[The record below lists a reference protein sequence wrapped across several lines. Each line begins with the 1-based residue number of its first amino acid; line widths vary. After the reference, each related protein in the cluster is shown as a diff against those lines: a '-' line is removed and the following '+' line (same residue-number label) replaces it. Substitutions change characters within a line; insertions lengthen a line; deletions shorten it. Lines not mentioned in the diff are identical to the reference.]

1 MKYRYLSIFLLVLIL
16 SVGAVCAQDNATD
29 DSNVI
34 AASSD
39 DVISVDS
46 NVDALQVNESDE
58 LKSFSIDDSNF
69 NNYFDENGTILESA
83 NISDNSRILL
93 GNISNR
99 VMVFDK
105 ILTIIPNDDSVLTN
119 VGITF
124 NAGSDNS
131 TIRGLTFQNT
141 DGITAITVFNASDLA
156 ISDNT
161 ISVSGGT
168 DGLIAVSANYAK
180 NLLFS
185 SNNVTYSGKSNG
197 TVGKYANAIRVSNS
211 DNALIGENN
220 FRINVTSVDVPW
232 NEVPAASDNWVSDPV
247 SEGIVVKDSNNVTL
261 STNTI
266 ILNATDFVTDS
277 GYDTVYVVD
286 INNCTDAYFGSNYV
300 AAQGQDYIYGLIAS
314 GDNLNITT
322 NSILVQSPLNYA
334 CGIDIEGPA
343 IATVENNVIGA
354 ISPMSAY
361 AVYAA
366 MSNGNVSVDYINN
379 TIGARAYAAFGM
391 ELSGIVS
398 NVFDNTIR
406 SIGNYTTGIAS
417 RVDAL
422 AVAGNNITATG
433 SGEGNESIWDGFG
446 VDNVGIKVIKGLV
459 IIENNNITANGK
471 GIVASGVNL
480 TAEGNSITVTDTGL
494 ADSYAISVSD
504 STGVNINDNT
514 VNYTG
519 KTNGTFVNNALYVA
533 DSAVESIDG
542 NTFDIAIPSVDVAWP
557 EIPAGSGNYV
567 RLPVSE
573 GIVLKNDTGLVFA
586 NNLINLNSTDVIT
599 AYGYDTIYAVD
610 VDSDNAVVD
619 NNIIAAKGADYI
631 YGVIVSG
638 NNFTV
643 SNNAIQAE
651 SDNYANGIDV
661 EGPAEGIVVNNV
673 IALNSPTITY
683 GIYAAMS
690 NGNVSVGYANNT
702 IRANSYVAFGM
713 ELGGIDASVVD
724 NVIELDGNYTT
735 GIAARLTNLAVVG
748 NNITATGS
756 GQGNEYVWDSFGVD
770 NVAIKVLSGSVVME
784 NNTLYSTVNGIVA
797 SGTNLTVNS
806 NDISVIDV
814 DFSDS
819 YAISV
824 SNSTGVK
831 ITNNTV
837 NYVGYTN
844 GTFVNNALYVADSAV
859 EAIDGNTFDIAIPS
873 VDVAW
878 SEIPTGSENW
888 VSSPVSEGIVLKND
902 TGLVFA
908 NNIINLNA
916 TDVITAYGYD
926 TIYAVDVDS
935 DNAVVDNN
943 IIAANGKD
951 YIYGLI
957 ISGENLTVSNNTI
970 QSKSDS
976 YYANGIDVEGPS
988 SGVFEDNV
996 IAVSSPVVA
1005 YGIYSSMSGSD
1016 VNATYHNNIIRGEA
1030 DIIYGMELAGTNE
1043 TVTENTI
1050 ELDGNKTMGIAGKSN
1065 TLNIKQNQI
1074 KALGKNLGN
1083 TTLWES
1089 FEPETV
1095 GVKIIGG
1102 NATVYGNNIK
1112 SNGTSAVNVT
1122 TTDASVTYNYL
1133 ICNNSFG
1140 DASVY
1145 FDGNATVHDNL
1156 PDYDAFLETEDVVMY
1171 YKNGTRFTANLVN
1184 FYAEPLANMTI
1195 TFTINGVDYNRTTDE
1210 NGTVSMAINLPS
1222 GEYEVIT
1229 TFDPG
1234 YNKTPTV
1241 NSNSLTVLTTVFGDD
1256 LVKVYKNESQ
1266 YYATFLDGQGNPLA
1280 SGTEVK
1286 FNINGVWYNRKIT
1299 ENGTAKLNINLPQ
1312 GEYIITAVNPENGEM
1327 HTNNITVL
1335 SSITDNADLVKY
1347 YKNDSQYVV
1356 TVLGSD
1362 GNPVGAGENVTFNI
1376 NGVMYTRQTNAS
1388 GQAKLNINLQPG
1400 NYTITAEYN
1409 GCKVSN
1415 NIEVLPVLRAN
1426 DLVKKYGVSDQ
1437 FIAYLVDGQGKPFE
1451 GQNVTFNING
1461 VFYNRLTDSDG
1472 RAILN
1477 IKLGAAMDTYIIT
1490 SSYNGSSIS
1499 NKISVIP

>member
-232 NEVPAASDNWVSDPV
+232 NEVPAASGNWVSDPV

-379 TIGARAYAAFGM
+379 TIGARAYASFGM
-391 ELSGIVS
+391 ELNGIVS

-417 RVDAL
+417 RVDNL

-504 STGVNINDNT
+504 STGVSINDNT
-514 VNYTG
+514 VNYAG

-586 NNLINLNSTDVIT
+586 NNTINLNSTDVIT

-713 ELGGIDASVVD
+713 ELGGIDASIVD

-735 GIAARLTNLAVVG
+735 GIAARLANLAVVG

-756 GQGNEYVWDSFGVD
+756 GQGNEDVWDSFGVD

-878 SEIPTGSENW
+878 PEISPGNY
-888 VSSPVSEGIVLKND
+888 VRLPVSEGIVLKND

-970 QSKSDS
+970 QSESDS
-976 YYANGIDVEGPS
+976 YYANGIDVEGTA
-988 SGVFEDNV
+988 SGVFEDNI

-1050 ELDGNKTMGIAGKSN
+1050 ELDGNKTMGIAGKSK

-1156 PDYDAFLETEDVVMY
+1156 PDYDAFLETDDVVMY
-1171 YKNGTRFTANLVN
+1171 YKNGTRFTAKLVD
-1184 FYAEPLANMTI
+1184 FYGQPLENMTI
-1195 TFTINGVDYNRTTDE
+1195 TFTINGVDYNRTTNE
-1210 NGTVSMAINLPS
+1210 NGTASMAINLPS

-1241 NSNSLTVLTTVFGDD
+1241 NSNKLTVLTTIFGDD
-1256 LVKVYKNESQ
+1256 LVKVYRNESQ
-1266 YYATFLDGQGNPLA
+1266 YYATFVDGQGNPLA

-1312 GEYIITAVNPENGEM
+1312 GEYVITAVNPDNGEM

>member
-141 DGITAITVFNASDLA
+141 DGVTAITVFNASDLA
-156 ISDNT
+156 ISDNI

-300 AAQGQDYIYGLIAS
+300 AAQGQDCIYGLIAS

-433 SGEGNESIWDGFG
+433 SGEGNESVWDGFG

-586 NNLINLNSTDVIT
+586 NN
-599 AYGYDTIYAVD
+599 
-610 VDSDNAVVD
+610 
-619 NNIIAAKGADYI
+619 
-631 YGVIVSG
+631 
-638 NNFTV
+638 
-643 SNNAIQAE
+643 
-651 SDNYANGIDV
+651 
-661 EGPAEGIVVNNV
+661 
-673 IALNSPTITY
+673 
-683 GIYAAMS
+683 
-690 NGNVSVGYANNT
+690 
-702 IRANSYVAFGM
+702 
-713 ELGGIDASVVD
+713 
-724 NVIELDGNYTT
+724 
-735 GIAARLTNLAVVG
+735 
-748 NNITATGS
+748 
-756 GQGNEYVWDSFGVD
+756 
-770 NVAIKVLSGSVVME
+770 
-784 NNTLYSTVNGIVA
+784 
-797 SGTNLTVNS
+797 
-806 NDISVIDV
+806 
-814 DFSDS
+814 
-819 YAISV
+819 
-824 SNSTGVK
+824 
-831 ITNNTV
+831 
-837 NYVGYTN
+837 
-844 GTFVNNALYVADSAV
+844 
-859 EAIDGNTFDIAIPS
+859 
-873 VDVAW
+873 
-878 SEIPTGSENW
+878 
-888 VSSPVSEGIVLKND
+888 
-902 TGLVFA
+902 
-908 NNIINLNA
+908 IINLNA
-916 TDVITAYGYD
+916 TDIITKYGYD

-970 QSKSDS
+970 QSESDS
-976 YYANGIDVEGPS
+976 YYANGIDVEGPA

-1184 FYAEPLANMTI
+1184 FYGEPLANMTI
-1195 TFTINGVDYNRTTDE
+1195 TFTINGVDYNRTTNE
-1210 NGTVSMAINLPS
+1210 NGTASMAINLPS
-1222 GEYEVIT
+1222 GDYDVIT

-1234 YNKTPTV
+1234 FNKTPTV
-1241 NSNSLTVLTTVFGDD
+1241 NSNKLTVLTTIFGDD
-1256 LVKVYKNESQ
+1256 LVKVYRNESQ
-1266 YYATFLDGQGNPLA
+1266 YYATFLDDQGNPLYN
-1280 SGTEVK
+1280 TTVT
-1286 FNINGVWYNRKIT
+1286 FNINGVMYDRKT
-1299 ENGTAKLNINLPQ
+1299 NDNGTAKLNINLPQ
-1312 GEYIITAVNPENGEM
+1312 GVYVITATNPQNGEM
-1327 HTNNITVL
+1327 HTNNVTVL
-1335 SSITDNADLVKY
+1335 ASITDNNDLVKY
-1347 YKNDSQYVV
+1347 YRNDSQYVV
-1356 TVLGSD
+1356 TILGAD
-1362 GNPVGAGENVTFNI
+1362 GNPVGAGETVVFNI
-1376 NGVMYTRQTNAS
+1376 NGVMYERKTNAS

-1400 NYTITAEYN
+1400 NYTVTAEYN

-1415 NIEVLPVLRAN
+1415 NIEVLPVLRAK

-1451 GQNVTFNING
+1451 GQTVNFNING
-1461 VFYNRLTDSDG
+1461 VFYDRVTDSDG

-1477 IKLGAAMDTYIIT
+1477 IRLGAAMDTYIIT
-1490 SSYNGSSIS
+1490 SSYNGTNIA
-1499 NKISVIP
+1499 NKITIVP

>member
-1 MKYRYLSIFLLVLIL
+1 MKYRYLSIFLVLLII
-16 SVGAVCAQDNATD
+16 SIGAVSAQENTT
-29 DSNVI
+29 
-34 AASSD
+34 SD
-39 DVISVDS
+39 DVIGIMQDDTILSS
-46 NVDALQVNESDE
+46 SEYA
-58 LKSFSIDDSNF
+58 IDDSNYDTYF
-69 NNYFDENGTILESA
+69 NSTTGKLLENS
-83 NISDNSRILL
+83 NISDGDTLKL
-93 GNISNR
+93 GNVSDKLFTIDKNLMITSNSTDSVAINTTFVIENATGSTIS
-99 VMVFDK
+99 D
-105 ILTIIPNDDSVLTN
+105 LTIKNDDSASAIKV
-119 VGITF
+119 IS
-124 NAGSDNS
+124 SDNVIIENNVIELS
-131 TIRGLTFQNT
+131 GSF
-141 DGITAITVFNASDLA
+141 DSDAFAIYADLA
-156 ISDNT
+156 DNLNVNANVISY
-161 ISVSGGT
+161 V
-168 DGLIAVSANYAK
+168 
-180 NLLFS
+180 
-185 SNNVTYSGKSNG
+185 GKSNG
-197 TVGKYANAIRVSNS
+197 TGINNAIRVAKSEGVAIT
-211 DNALIGENN
+211 DN
-220 FRINVTSVDVPW
+220 DV
-232 NEVPAASDNWVSDPV
+232 EITVPAGDLDWVTGFGVSD
-247 SEGIVVKDSNNVTL
+247 GIVLINCGESIIGDNNITL
-261 STNTI
+261 NTTESVG
-266 ILNATDFVTDS
+266 NYPS
-277 GYDTVYVVD
+277 VYAVHV
-286 INNCTDAYFGSNYV
+286 GSSDDVRIVGNEIV
-300 AAQGQDYIYGLIAS
+300 AS
-314 GDNLNITT
+314 GNIDYLYGIKVDGGFFIIAG
-322 NSILVQSPLNYA
+322 NNISVVNELNYA
-334 CGIDIEGPA
+334 CAIEIGNPAVVEIDDNEI
-343 IATVENNVIGA
+343 NVNA
-354 ISPMSAY
+354 PNSAY
-361 AVYAA
+361 GVYAA
-366 MSNGNVSVDYINN
+366 DWAGVGCSVNITNNDIAAIANTAFDVSLFGVNESSIENN
-379 TIGARAYAAFGM
+379 NFEA
-391 ELSGIVS
+391 
-398 NVFDNTIR
+398 
-406 SIGNYTTGIAS
+406 IGNYTTGIAS
-417 RVDAL
+417 NAKVLNVNDNVFDLISSDVGIPLGYDSLGINSVAISAL
-422 AVAGNNITATG
+422 SGNVTITSNNITSSLKSLRNGIIVNNSNVVITDNNIDVVDTGLDDSYAILVSNSNDVTVNNNNVTYTGQTNGTTVNNAMCIENSAVKEVNNNVFNITIPSVDVSWPEIPAG
-433 SGEGNESIWDGFG
+433 SGNYTRISYSSGVVFKNDTGLNFDDNTIYLNASDMISAYGADTVYVLDITDCNDSNVTNNKIDADGHTYIYGLIISGDNFNVGNNTVLIDSDSYYADGINVEGPAKGTVESNLIITNAPMGAYGIYSAMSNGNVTVDYKDNSIIADAYAAFGMELAGIESNVLNNDIFVEGNYTTGIATIVGSIFISENNITTEGNGMGNEYFWDDIGI
-446 VDNVGIKVIKGLV
+446 DNVGIKTLNNEVFIMG
-459 IIENNNITANGK
+459 NNIVSTENG
-471 GIVASGVNL
+471 IIASGATL
-480 TAEGNSITVTDTGL
+480 TIDGNTINVKDTALDSSYGIYADNCNNVTVTQND
-494 ADSYAISVSD
+494 
-504 STGVNINDNT
+504 IN
-514 VNYTG
+514 YEG
-519 KTNGTFVNNALYVA
+519 HTNGTTVNNALCIEN
-533 DSAVESIDG
+533 SAVKEVNNNVFNI
-542 NTFDIAIPSVDVAWP
+542 TIPSVDVAWP
-557 EIPAGSGNYV
+557 EISPGNYV
-567 RLPVSE
+567 RL
-573 GIVLKNDTGLVFA
+573 
-586 NNLINLNSTDVIT
+586 
-599 AYGYDTIYAVD
+599 
-610 VDSDNAVVD
+610 
-619 NNIIAAKGADYI
+619 
-631 YGVIVSG
+631 
-638 NNFTV
+638 
-643 SNNAIQAE
+643 
-651 SDNYANGIDV
+651 
-661 EGPAEGIVVNNV
+661 
-673 IALNSPTITY
+673 
-683 GIYAAMS
+683 
-690 NGNVSVGYANNT
+690 
-702 IRANSYVAFGM
+702 
-713 ELGGIDASVVD
+713 
-724 NVIELDGNYTT
+724 
-735 GIAARLTNLAVVG
+735 
-748 NNITATGS
+748 
-756 GQGNEYVWDSFGVD
+756 
-770 NVAIKVLSGSVVME
+770 
-784 NNTLYSTVNGIVA
+784 
-797 SGTNLTVNS
+797 
-806 NDISVIDV
+806 
-814 DFSDS
+814 
-819 YAISV
+819 
-824 SNSTGVK
+824 
-831 ITNNTV
+831 
-837 NYVGYTN
+837 
-844 GTFVNNALYVADSAV
+844 
-859 EAIDGNTFDIAIPS
+859 
-873 VDVAW
+873 
-878 SEIPTGSENW
+878 
-888 VSSPVSEGIVLKND
+888 PVSEGIVLKND

-970 QSKSDS
+970 QSESDS
-976 YYANGIDVEGPS
+976 YYANGIDVEGPA

-1156 PDYDAFLETEDVVMY
+1156 PDYDAFLETDDVVMY
-1171 YKNGTRFTANLVN
+1171 YKNGTRFTAKLVD
-1184 FYAEPLANMTI
+1184 FYGQPIANMTI
-1195 TFTINGVDYNRTTDE
+1195 TFTINGVDYNRTTNE
-1210 NGTVSMAINLPS
+1210 NGTASMAINLPS
-1222 GEYEVIT
+1222 GVYDIIT

-1256 LVKVYKNESQ
+1256 LVKVYRNESQ
-1266 YYATFLDGQGNPLA
+1266 YYATFVDGQGNPLA

>member
-1 MKYRYLSIFLLVLIL
+1 M
-16 SVGAVCAQDNATD
+16 DN
-29 DSNVI
+29 NVI
-34 AASSD
+34 IA
-39 DVISVDS
+39 
-46 NVDALQVNESDE
+46 
-58 LKSFSIDDSNF
+58 
-69 NNYFDENGTILESA
+69 NG
-83 NISDNSRILL
+83 
-93 GNISNR
+93 
-99 VMVFDK
+99 K
-105 ILTIIPNDDSVLTN
+105 
-119 VGITF
+119 
-124 NAGSDNS
+124 
-131 TIRGLTFQNT
+131 
-141 DGITAITVFNASDLA
+141 
-156 ISDNT
+156 
-161 ISVSGGT
+161 
-168 DGLIAVSANYAK
+168 
-180 NLLFS
+180 
-185 SNNVTYSGKSNG
+185 
-197 TVGKYANAIRVSNS
+197 
-211 DNALIGENN
+211 
-220 FRINVTSVDVPW
+220 
-232 NEVPAASDNWVSDPV
+232 
-247 SEGIVVKDSNNVTL
+247 
-261 STNTI
+261 
-266 ILNATDFVTDS
+266 
-277 GYDTVYVVD
+277 
-286 INNCTDAYFGSNYV
+286 
-300 AAQGQDYIYGLIAS
+300 DYIYGL
-314 GDNLNITT
+314 
-322 NSILVQSPLNYA
+322 
-334 CGIDIEGPA
+334 
-343 IATVENNVIGA
+343 
-354 ISPMSAY
+354 
-361 AVYAA
+361 
-366 MSNGNVSVDYINN
+366 
-379 TIGARAYAAFGM
+379 
-391 ELSGIVS
+391 
-398 NVFDNTIR
+398 
-406 SIGNYTTGIAS
+406 
-417 RVDAL
+417 
-422 AVAGNNITATG
+422 
-433 SGEGNESIWDGFG
+433 
-446 VDNVGIKVIKGLV
+446 
-459 IIENNNITANGK
+459 
-471 GIVASGVNL
+471 
-480 TAEGNSITVTDTGL
+480 
-494 ADSYAISVSD
+494 
-504 STGVNINDNT
+504 
-514 VNYTG
+514 
-519 KTNGTFVNNALYVA
+519 
-533 DSAVESIDG
+533 
-542 NTFDIAIPSVDVAWP
+542 
-557 EIPAGSGNYV
+557 
-567 RLPVSE
+567 
-573 GIVLKNDTGLVFA
+573 
-586 NNLINLNSTDVIT
+586 
-599 AYGYDTIYAVD
+599 
-610 VDSDNAVVD
+610 
-619 NNIIAAKGADYI
+619 
-631 YGVIVSG
+631 IVSG
-638 NNFTV
+638 NNFTI

-661 EGPAEGIVVNNV
+661 EGPAEGIVVDNV

-713 ELGGIDASVVD
+713 ELGGIDASVAD

-735 GIAARLTNLAVVG
+735 GIAARLANLAVVG

-770 NVAIKVLSGSVVME
+770 NVAIKVLSGSVVIE
-784 NNTLYSTVNGIVA
+784 NNTLYSTVNGIIA
-797 SGTNLTVNS
+797 SGANLTVNS

-824 SNSTGVK
+824 SDSTGVK

-878 SEIPTGSENW
+878 SEIPAGSKNW

-970 QSKSDS
+970 QSESDS
-976 YYANGIDVEGPS
+976 YYANGIDVEGPA

-1030 DIIYGMELAGTNE
+1030 DIIYGMELAGSNE

-1050 ELDGNKTMGIAGKSN
+1050 ELDGNKTMGIAGKSS
-1065 TLNIKQNQI
+1065 TLNIANNEI

-1122 TTDASVTYNYL
+1122 TTNASVTYNYL
-1133 ICNNSFG
+1133 ISNESFG

-1156 PDYDAFLETEDVVMY
+1156 PDYDAFLETDDVVMY

-1184 FYAEPLANMTI
+1184 FYGEPLANMTI

-1210 NGTVSMAINLPS
+1210 NGTASMAINLPS

-1256 LVKVYKNESQ
+1256 LVKVYRNESQ
-1266 YYATFLDGQGNPLA
+1266 YYATFVDGQGNPLA

-1286 FNINGVWYNRKIT
+1286 FNINGVWYNRKIS

-1400 NYTITAEYN
+1400 NYTVTAEYN

-1415 NIEVLPVLRAN
+1415 NIEVLPVLRAD

-1451 GQNVTFNING
+1451 GQTVNFNING
-1461 VFYNRLTDSDG
+1461 VFYDRVTDSDG

-1477 IKLGAAMDTYIIT
+1477 IRLGAAMDTYIIT
-1490 SSYNGSSIS
+1490 SSYNGTNIA
-1499 NKISVIP
+1499 NKITIVP

>member
-232 NEVPAASDNWVSDPV
+232 NEVPAASGNWVSDPV

-542 NTFDIAIPSVDVAWP
+542 NTFDIAIPSVDVAWS
-557 EIPAGSGNYV
+557 EIPA
-567 RLPVSE
+567 
-573 GIVLKNDTGLVFA
+573 
-586 NNLINLNSTDVIT
+586 
-599 AYGYDTIYAVD
+599 
-610 VDSDNAVVD
+610 
-619 NNIIAAKGADYI
+619 
-631 YGVIVSG
+631 
-638 NNFTV
+638 
-643 SNNAIQAE
+643 
-651 SDNYANGIDV
+651 
-661 EGPAEGIVVNNV
+661 
-673 IALNSPTITY
+673 
-683 GIYAAMS
+683 
-690 NGNVSVGYANNT
+690 
-702 IRANSYVAFGM
+702 
-713 ELGGIDASVVD
+713 
-724 NVIELDGNYTT
+724 
-735 GIAARLTNLAVVG
+735 
-748 NNITATGS
+748 
-756 GQGNEYVWDSFGVD
+756 
-770 NVAIKVLSGSVVME
+770 
-784 NNTLYSTVNGIVA
+784 
-797 SGTNLTVNS
+797 
-806 NDISVIDV
+806 
-814 DFSDS
+814 
-819 YAISV
+819 
-824 SNSTGVK
+824 
-831 ITNNTV
+831 
-837 NYVGYTN
+837 
-844 GTFVNNALYVADSAV
+844 
-859 EAIDGNTFDIAIPS
+859 
-873 VDVAW
+873 
-878 SEIPTGSENW
+878 GSENW

-970 QSKSDS
+970 QSESDS
-976 YYANGIDVEGPS
+976 YYANGIDVEGPA

-1112 SNGTSAVNVT
+1112 SNGISAVNVT
-1122 TTDASVTYNYL
+1122 TTNASVTYNYL
-1133 ICNNSFG
+1133 VSNESFG

-1156 PDYDAFLETEDVVMY
+1156 PDYDAFLETDDVIMY

-1184 FYAEPLANMTI
+1184 FYGEPLENMTI

-1210 NGTVSMAINLPS
+1210 NGTASMAINLPS
-1222 GEYEVIT
+1222 GVYEVIT

-1256 LVKVYKNESQ
+1256 LVKVYRNESQ
-1266 YYATFLDGQGNPLA
+1266 YYATFVDGQGNPLA

-1356 TVLGSD
+1356 TVLGAD

>member
-433 SGEGNESIWDGFG
+433 SGEGNESVWDGFG

-619 NNIIAAKGADYI
+619 NNIIAA
-631 YGVIVSG
+631 
-638 NNFTV
+638 
-643 SNNAIQAE
+643 
-651 SDNYANGIDV
+651 
-661 EGPAEGIVVNNV
+661 
-673 IALNSPTITY
+673 
-683 GIYAAMS
+683 
-690 NGNVSVGYANNT
+690 
-702 IRANSYVAFGM
+702 
-713 ELGGIDASVVD
+713 
-724 NVIELDGNYTT
+724 
-735 GIAARLTNLAVVG
+735 
-748 NNITATGS
+748 
-756 GQGNEYVWDSFGVD
+756 
-770 NVAIKVLSGSVVME
+770 
-784 NNTLYSTVNGIVA
+784 
-797 SGTNLTVNS
+797 
-806 NDISVIDV
+806 
-814 DFSDS
+814 
-819 YAISV
+819 
-824 SNSTGVK
+824 
-831 ITNNTV
+831 
-837 NYVGYTN
+837 
-844 GTFVNNALYVADSAV
+844 
-859 EAIDGNTFDIAIPS
+859 
-873 VDVAW
+873 
-878 SEIPTGSENW
+878 
-888 VSSPVSEGIVLKND
+888 
-902 TGLVFA
+902 
-908 NNIINLNA
+908 
-916 TDVITAYGYD
+916 
-926 TIYAVDVDS
+926 
-935 DNAVVDNN
+935 
-943 IIAANGKD
+943 NGKD

-970 QSKSDS
+970 QSESDS
-976 YYANGIDVEGPS
+976 YYANGIDVEGPA

-1030 DIIYGMELAGTNE
+1030 DIIYGMELAGSNE

-1050 ELDGNKTMGIAGKSN
+1050 ELDGNKTMGIAGKSS
-1065 TLNIKQNQI
+1065 TLNIANNEI

-1122 TTDASVTYNYL
+1122 TTNASVTYNYL
-1133 ICNNSFG
+1133 VSNESFG

-1156 PDYDAFLETEDVVMY
+1156 PDYDAFLQTDDVVMF
-1171 YKNGTRFTANLVN
+1171 YKNGTRFIANLVN
-1184 FYAEPLANMTI
+1184 FYGEPLENMTI
-1195 TFTINGVDYNRTTDE
+1195 TFTINGVDYNRTTNE
-1210 NGTVSMAINLPS
+1210 NGTASMAINLPS

-1256 LVKVYKNESQ
+1256 LVKVYRNESQ
-1266 YYATFLDGQGNPLA
+1266 YYATFVDGQGNPLA

-1286 FNINGVWYNRKIT
+1286 FNINGVWYNRKIS

-1356 TVLGSD
+1356 TVLGAD